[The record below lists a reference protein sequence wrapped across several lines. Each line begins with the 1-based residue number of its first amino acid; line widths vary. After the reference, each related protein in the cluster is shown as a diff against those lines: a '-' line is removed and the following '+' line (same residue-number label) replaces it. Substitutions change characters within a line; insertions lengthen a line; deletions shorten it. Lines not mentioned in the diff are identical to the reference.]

1 MARLD
6 EKYRDE
12 IVPAMK
18 EKFGHTNSLAVPK
31 LNKIVISMGIGKY
44 HDDQKIVESVSKDLT
59 TITGQ
64 RAVLTRARKSVSNF
78 RLREGYTVG
87 CMVTLRGARMY
98 EFLDRL
104 ISVVIPRVRD
114 FRGLKPTSFDPA
126 GNFSMGLGDQLVFP
140 EIRVDRVQH
149 FQGMN
154 ITVAV
159 RNSDPEA
166 SLEMLRMF
174 GMPFRQN

>member
-1 MARLD
+1 MARLND
-6 EKYRDE
+6 KYRDE

-18 EKFGHTNSLAVPK
+18 ERFGHTNVLAVPK
-31 LNKIVISMGIGKY
+31 LTKIVISMGIGKH
-44 HDDQKIVESVSKDLT
+44 HDDQKVVEAVSKDLT

-64 RAVLTRARKSVSNF
+64 RAVLTQARKSISNF

-104 ISVVIPRVRD
+104 ISVVIPRIRD
-114 FRGLKPTSFDPA
+114 FRGLKTTSFDQA
-126 GNFSMGLGDQLVFP
+126 GNFTMGLGDQLVFP

-149 FQGMN
+149 SQGMN
-154 ITVAV
+154 ITVGV

-174 GMPFRQN
+174 GMPFRRN